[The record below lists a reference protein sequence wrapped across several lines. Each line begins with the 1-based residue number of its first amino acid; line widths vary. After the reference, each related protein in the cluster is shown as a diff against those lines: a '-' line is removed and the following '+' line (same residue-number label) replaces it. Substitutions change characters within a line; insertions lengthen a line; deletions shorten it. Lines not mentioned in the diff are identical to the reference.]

1 MRVDQIIAGVV
12 PDMEDNDPIESFPDT
27 PLMSTVQTEND
38 IDKAVDQ
45 AMEVAY
51 YALRKYINQTINA
64 LVPVLVHKLVNQ
76 YTLVNIEQ
84 EVQRQVNLAL
94 RRQEAFGYIP
104 KAKLSTPGLGNMP
117 NRDQP
122 CSDQPPGYYAKAPAS
137 SSEIA
142 PRGISSVVNQE
153 AGLGAP
159 GLTLIPVGEGPAG
172 LVWQAHANPRQ
183 GIRAQGGSQV
193 AKAPP
198 PKASIS
204 ATRFAPY

>member
-1 MRVDQIIAGVV
+1 MRVDQIIISVV
-12 PDMEDNDPIESFPDT
+12 PDMEDTDPIESFPDT
-27 PLMSTVQTEND
+27 PLMSAVQTEND

-104 KAKLSTPGLGNMP
+104 KAKMSTPGLGNMP
-117 NRDQP
+117 NLDQP
-122 CSDQPPGYYAKAPAS
+122 CLDQPPGNYAKAPS
-137 SSEIA
+137 HSPIE
-142 PRGISSVVNQE
+142 Q
-153 AGLGAP
+153 
-159 GLTLIPVGEGPAG
+159 
-172 LVWQAHANPRQ
+172 
-183 GIRAQGGSQV
+183 
-193 AKAPP
+193 PP
-198 PKASIS
+198 PV
-204 ATRFAPY
+204 RGHLAPSHL